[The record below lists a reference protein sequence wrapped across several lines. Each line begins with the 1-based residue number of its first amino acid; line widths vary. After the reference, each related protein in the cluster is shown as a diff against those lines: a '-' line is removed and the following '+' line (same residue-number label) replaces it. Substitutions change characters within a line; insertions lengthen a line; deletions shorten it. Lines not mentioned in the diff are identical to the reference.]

1 MRAPVFIAASVI
13 AAITSLHSPADAQ
26 TRVARPRAPIA
37 SRPIVVSSRPTVFV
51 GGYYYPSLYRASLW
65 YDPFY
70 FGAGPGWGPG
80 YYGYYG
86 YGPAYYQF
94 PVYGAARYDR
104 GGSVRLQVS
113 PREAEVFVDGY
124 FAGTVDDFD
133 GTFQRLNIEAGEH
146 EIQVYMAGYRT
157 FSTRFYLQPGK
168 TFSIKQ
174 TLQPLGPGEPAP
186 ARPSGAPTAGPY
198 FGSGPAP
205 GPGNIDDEGR
215 GGRGARGAGAG
226 RGARGAGPGRG
237 RQGGTAD
244 GFGSL
249 SLRVQPADAEVL
261 IDGEVW
267 RGSGDNGPLVVQL
280 GAGTH
285 HIEIRKDGYRSYLT
299 DLPFANGQARTLNV
313 ALTKQ

>member
-1 MRAPVFIAASVI
+1 MVRAPVFIAA
-13 AAITSLHSPADAQ
+13 AAIATITHLPSLADAQ
-26 TRVARPRAPIA
+26 TRVARPRAVIA
-37 SRPIVVSSRPTVFV
+37 SRPVVVSSRPTVFV
-51 GGYYYPSLYRASLW
+51 GGYYYPTLYRSSLW

-70 FGAGPGWGPG
+70 FGSGWGP
-80 YYGYYG
+80 GYYG

-94 PVYGAARYDR
+94 PVYGGARYDR
-104 GGSVRLQVS
+104 GGSVRLQVT
-113 PREAEVFVDGY
+113 PRQAEVFVDGY

-133 GTFQRLNIEAGEH
+133 GAFQRLNIEAGEH
-146 EIQVYMAGYRT
+146 EVQVYLAGYRT

-174 TLQPLGPGEPAP
+174 ALEPLGPGEPAP
-186 ARPSGAPTAGPY
+186 PRPSGAPPAGPY

-205 GPGNIDDEGR
+205 GPGDIDDGGR
-215 GGRGARGAGAG
+215 GGRGVRGAGAG
-226 RGARGAGPGRG
+226 RGARGEGPGRG
-237 RQGGTAD
+237 RQAGAPD

-267 RGSGDNGPLVVQL
+267 RGSADNGPLVVQL

-285 HIEIRKDGYRSYLT
+285 HIEIRKEGYRSYLT
-299 DLPFANGQARTLNV
+299 DIPFANGQARTLNV